1 MATVEVQSP
10 VPALKE
16 EIQAPAPAH
25 KELLSKENF
34 VEALQTKEKY
44 VLIYAYIGEVSPQ
57 AEEAA
62 RRHAHNTDAWKV
74 DVEKFPTAKENLK
87 LMEFPAVV
95 VFKDG
100 KEIKRAEGLNP
111 EKAKEVAAVLV

>member
-1 MATVEVQSP
+1 MAAVEVQTP
-10 VPALKE
+10 V
-16 EIQAPAPAH
+16 PAH

-34 VEALQTKEKY
+34 AEALQTKDKY
-44 VLIYAYIGEVSPQ
+44 VLIYAYTGKVSPQ
-57 AEEAA
+57 AEDAA
-62 RRHAHNTDAWKV
+62 KRHAHNTAAFKV

-87 LMEFPAVV
+87 LKEFPAVV

-111 EKAKEVAAVLV
+111 EKAKEVAAVLI

>member
-1 MATVEVQSP
+1 MRATESTARTP
-10 VPALKE
+10 LTR
-16 EIQAPAPAH
+16 H
-25 KELLSKENF
+25 R
-34 VEALQTKEKY
+34 
-44 VLIYAYIGEVSPQ
+44 
-57 AEEAA
+57 AA
-62 RRHAHNTDAWKV
+62 KRHAHNTVAYKV

-87 LMEFPAVV
+87 LQEFPAVV